1 MAIIKFCALG
11 GLGENGKNLYVFEV
25 DKKIFIF
32 DVGTKHPSFDLYG
45 IDIVTPDLSYLIDNK
60 DRIQGIF
67 LSHGH
72 LDHIGAVSEVLK
84 HVNVGVYGTN
94 FTLSLV
100 ELELI
105 EAGLNVED
113 YKLYR
118 IRIDKDYNFGNVV
131 VNFFSSSHSVPES
144 CGIALKT
151 SDGALVYAPD
161 FNFASSVDPKYQV
174 SFGRLVDIARD
185 GVLALFSESLGAGN
199 IGRASDDYAMLH
211 NLSEAVQ
218 TADRVIFSVFSNELN
233 RIQKIIN
240 VCLANNKKIA
250 IIGLKA
256 QKTINVALKYGYL
269 KIPEDKLVTLRYLS
283 DEVKNDDK
291 DLAIIVAGNR
301 HEPYYTLQRMANKV
315 DRLIHIGEND
325 HVVII
330 SSPMPGTE
338 ILAQKVIG
346 LLHRKKA
353 KVSIIAKDLLQS
365 SHAGS
370 EDLKLL
376 YNLLKPK
383 YIIPVIGEY
392 RHQVMQKQIALEANY
407 EDNQI
412 KILDNGD
419 LITFEDS
426 KLLNRVEKVK
436 SGDVLVDD
444 SFIGDINEVVLKD
457 REMLSQ
463 SGLIIVAASVDA
475 RKRFINVG
483 PKVIYKGFMAGEAAV
498 EVEESIKELTI
509 EIIEAHFGSKYLDWN
524 LIKNDIREKV
534 ARLVTKMTKK
544 SPIIMA
550 SIIDVQTDG
559 VKESNEKAK

>member
-301 HEPYYTLQRMANKV
+301 HEPYYTLQRMANKI

-419 LITFEDS
+419 LITFEDG

-436 SGDVLVDD
+436 SGDVLVDG